1 MKGNGY
7 ISMKGPLDPVAQAF
21 ELAFGRSG
29 RQQSGR
35 AERKDASSESDRSC
49 LTNFTD
55 ELAQIMSEAEFDLL
69 EGGGGGG
76 GDGGEGLLLPKWDG
90 EKSRFFWPDGS
101 VAGIFSAWPKLTLKN
116 QRVICKLHDSCVKTV
131 STSKVPAKDAWEQWL
146 LRGRR
151 PDVDTAA
158 KHKAEWTKMVA
169 EYNAAA

>member
-69 EGGGGGG
+69 EGGGG
-76 GDGGEGLLLPKWDG
+76 DGGEGLLLPKFHR
-90 EKSRFFWPDGS
+90 EKARFFWPDGS
-101 VAGIFSAWPKLTLKN
+101 VAGIFSAWPKATLKN
-116 QRVICKLHDSCVKTV
+116 QRVTCKLHDSCVKTV